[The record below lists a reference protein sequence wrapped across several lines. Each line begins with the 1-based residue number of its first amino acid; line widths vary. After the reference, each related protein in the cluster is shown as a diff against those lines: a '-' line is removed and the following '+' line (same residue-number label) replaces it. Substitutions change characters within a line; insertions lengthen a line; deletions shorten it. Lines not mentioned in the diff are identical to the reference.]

1 MKLSMSSKSKKK
13 KKKKG
18 SNWNVKV
25 KTAVSLFSP
34 QNYLDILLNLHMDSL
49 WYLVSRTE
57 GCIMLILLTGFCAVL
72 VCFGQTVT
80 KN

>member
-25 KTAVSLFSP
+25 KTAVSLFFP
-34 QNYLDILLNLHMDSL
+34 QNYLDILLNLHMFSVLCSLGLFWPDSDQKL
-49 WYLVSRTE
+49 TQLVWN
-57 GCIMLILLTGFCAVL
+57 GV
-72 VCFGQTVT
+72 FGQ
-80 KN
+80 NF

>member
-34 QNYLDILLNLHMDSL
+34 QNYLDILLNLHMDFL
-49 WYLVSRTE
+49 
-57 GCIMLILLTGFCAVL
+57 CKL
-72 VCFGQTVT
+72 VCSI
-80 KN
+80 KNRRLHNAHFINVQRFVQSWFVLAR